1 MPSVLNA
8 TAANQLQM
16 AAENG
21 RLPVQP
27 PTANTSET
35 EQAFQ
40 EFYAG
45 TFYRLMLKA
54 LRESQGEMAYFDG
67 GQAERIFQSQ
77 LDEQIVQNLSQH
89 HGRALAAPLYQQ
101 FLRTHPDTQA
111 AVGPQASSSHHSE
124 IQQQQPTAF
133 DRRA

>member
-1 MPSVLNA
+1 MNSISNSVIN
-8 TAANQLQM
+8 NQMQL

-21 RLPVQP
+21 RVQTQP
-27 PTANTSET
+27 PISGTDKA

-54 LRESQGEMAYFDG
+54 LRKSQGEMAYFDG

-77 LDEQIVQNLSQH
+77 LDEQIVQNLSEH
-89 HGRALAAPLYQQ
+89 HGRDLAAPLYEQY
-101 FLRTHPDTQA
+101 LRTHSPTHATTQTSPPHTA
-111 AVGPQASSSHHSE
+111 QTR
-124 IQQQQPTAF
+124 QQQPVVF
-133 DRRA
+133 DRQA

>member
-1 MPSVLNA
+1 MPSILNA
-8 TAANQLQM
+8 TASSQLQM

-21 RLPVQP
+21 RIPLHP
-27 PTANTSET
+27 PTAKTSEA

-89 HGRALAAPLYQQ
+89 HGSALAAPLYQQ
-101 FLRTHPDTQA
+101 FLRTHSPQQA
-111 AVGPQASSSHHSE
+111 ATPAATHNSHPTD
-124 IQQQQPTAF
+124 IQQQQPTRF